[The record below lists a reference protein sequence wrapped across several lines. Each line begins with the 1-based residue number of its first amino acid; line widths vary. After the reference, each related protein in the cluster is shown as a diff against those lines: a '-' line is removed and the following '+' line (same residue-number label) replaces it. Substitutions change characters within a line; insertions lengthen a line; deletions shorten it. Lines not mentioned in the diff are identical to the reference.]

1 MCRNALPRFHP
12 LPIKNRSVS
21 GQKQAKFD
29 EKLRV
34 PDFGKKSFSRGK
46 FLISP
51 QQTYFA
57 F

>member
-1 MCRNALPRFHP
+1 MARNALLRFHP
-12 LPIKNRSVS
+12 LPIKNRSVT
-21 GQKQAKFD
+21 GQEQAEID

-34 PDFGKKSFSRGK
+34 PDFGKKYFLRGK

-57 F
+57 L